1 MRLSDARQSRHAV
14 EGRIE
19 AQHALDA
26 ITLQGRDVHLGVGD
40 EPHALRDER
49 LEAALRVDL
58 VRVRNADELHG
69 RVGVD
74 EDHIAWVGC
83 GGAVCLTAARSGQ
96 GFQTLPAGKSG

>member
-26 ITLQGRDVHLGVGD
+26 ITLQGRDVQRGVG
-40 EPHALRDER
+40 DER

-58 VRVRNADELHG
+58 VRVRNADEVHG
-69 RVGVD
+69 HVGVD
-74 EDHIAWVGC
+74 EDHVAWVGC
-83 GGAVCLTAARSGQ
+83 GGAVCLTAAQSGQ
-96 GFQTLPAGKSG
+96 EFQTLPAGKSG